1 MISTNKTQ
9 PTPAGEPKE
18 LKVLTTNSLRPR
30 EFSLRHDFPAIKK
43 REPQKFSG
51 MLTTQNLEE
60 RARIAKRAE
69 CAAAI
74 KALMVAEAQERS
86 DFVKAAVAAEHKA
99 WTEPEKKKAGR
110 PKKEKAE

>member
-18 LKVLTTNSLRPR
+18 LKVLTTNSLKPR

-60 RARIAKRAE
+60 RIRIAKRAE
-69 CAAAI
+69 CAAALKAI
-74 KALMVAEAQERS
+74 KAKPVEA
-86 DFVKAAVAAEHKA
+86 APAAE
-99 WTEPEKKKAGR
+99 PSKKRGR
-110 PKKEKAE
+110 PKKEAE

>member
-30 EFSLRHDFPAIKK
+30 EFSLRHDFPAINRGGVRK
-43 REPQKFSG
+43 PSG

-69 CAAAI
+69 CAAALKVLRAKQAQAVPI
-74 KALMVAEAQERS
+74 AEPA
-86 DFVKAAVAAEHKA
+86 
-99 WTEPEKKKAGR
+99 KKRGR
-110 PKKEKAE
+110 PKKEEE